1 MQEHSLIFLI
11 AGFVAASV
19 IVLWIVLFVQPRWL
33 KEGLPASA
41 DEAWN
46 VSGFAALR
54 TQGFVLYMITPAK
67 GMWKTE
73 LVVLDEFHRE
83 LGRYFGNIR
92 SATIQC
98 GRNLMHLYIQG
109 SGLNRT
115 KYYGKVGGS
124 AKNTIVIRNDRG
136 LIAEIWRQNAFPP
149 IHYRMVAN
157 GISFQVQTGGWL
169 PSSFGSIECNG
180 RQIGAFSRPSML
192 TLHTL
197 IALKPD
203 IPDEIKMSLCS
214 LTLLN

>member
-1 MQEHSLIFLI
+1 MIFLL
-11 AGFVAASV
+11 AGFVAAFV
-19 IVLWIVLFVQPRWL
+19 ILLWIVLFVQPRWI
-33 KEGLPASA
+33 KDGLPISP

-46 VSGFAALR
+46 LSGFAALR
-54 TQGFVLYMITPAK
+54 TQGFVLYLIAPAK
-67 GMWKTE
+67 GIWKTE
-73 LVVLDEFHRE
+73 LVVLDEYHRE

-98 GRNLMHLYIQG
+98 GKQLMHLYIQG

-115 KYYGKVGGS
+115 KYHGKVGGT
-124 AKNTIVIRNDRG
+124 ANNTIVIRNQRG

-149 IHYRMVAN
+149 IHYRMLAH
-157 GISFQVQTGGWL
+157 GTIFQLQTGGWL
-169 PSSFGSIECNG
+169 PSSTGTIQCDG
-180 RQIGAFSRPSML
+180 RQIGAFRRPSVL